1 MSIPKAYQ
9 EAIRQAVDALAG
21 IDLRKRAPALGLP
34 APGEDGAMSLRGL
47 GRNLIL
53 NPEYELMESEGGRP
67 AKPAER
73 ILLLHYLACDRPVVE
88 AGNLISFRDF
98 PGGMFY
104 EKAFQAR
111 SVKPLVGA
119 IGNDLAR
126 LERNLGRF
134 DWERQAQGDFSA
146 KIHAFG
152 NIRMTLVY
160 QVGDDEFGPS
170 ADVLFD
176 ACVRQAL
183 VTEDA
188 AVLASRICLGL
199 L

>member
-1 MSIPKAYQ
+1 MPIPQAYQ
-9 EAIRQAVDALAG
+9 EAIRQAVVNLAG
-21 IDLRKRAPALGLP
+21 VDLRERAA
-34 APGEDGAMSLRGL
+34 GL
-47 GRNLIL
+47 GISVPGDDGTVALRVLGRDMIL
-53 NPEYELMESEGGRP
+53 TREYELLERSGGRS

-73 ILLLHYLACDRPVVE
+73 ILLLHYLACDRPVME
-88 AGNLISFRDF
+88 TGNLIAFRDF
-98 PGGMFY
+98 SGGMFY
-104 EKAFQAR
+104 ENAFQSR

-134 DWERQAQGDFSA
+134 DWERQVLGDFSA

-160 QVGDDEFGPS
+160 HLGDDELGPS
-170 ADVLFD
+170 AAVLFD
-176 ACVRQAL
+176 ACIRQAL
-183 VTEDA
+183 VTEDV
-188 AVLASRICLGL
+188 AVLAGRICIGL